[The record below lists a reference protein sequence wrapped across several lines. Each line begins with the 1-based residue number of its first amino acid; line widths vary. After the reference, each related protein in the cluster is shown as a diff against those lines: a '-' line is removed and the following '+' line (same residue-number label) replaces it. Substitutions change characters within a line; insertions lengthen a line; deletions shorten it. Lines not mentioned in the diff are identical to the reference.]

1 MALTATDWIVIAVY
15 LALNLLISL
24 YYRRRSS
31 GSTEEFFVSGRNVSW
46 WLAGTSMVATT
57 FAADTPLLVTGLV
70 AKNGISGNWLWWSQC
85 LSGMMTVFFFARYWR
100 RSEILTDVEFVELR
114 YGGKPAAFL
123 RGFRALYLGAL
134 MNCLILGWVIKA
146 MISITTVLLGDAI
159 AQGRVLELT
168 VGGHVLM
175 HYTLGAPAHTALLI
189 CVLVLVPFTGIY
201 TFIGGLWGVLV
212 TDLFQFILKMSMIIV
227 LAWVAVA
234 KIGGM
239 TLLKIQLSHVNDA
252 VRQSGQPTG
261 SITSF
266 FPSFQLG
273 WTTDAI
279 WTLPVITFVL
289 YLAMQWWA
297 SWYPGAE
304 PGGGGYVAQRMFS
317 AKDEKNSLGATLWFN
332 IAHYALRPWPWV
344 VTGLVAVVVY
354 SPYGGL
360 HPSAAFA
367 QNPEQ
372 GYVMVLRDYLP
383 PALRGLMV
391 AAFLAAFMSTIG
403 TQLNWG
409 SSYLVNDLYKR
420 FFVRDATEKH
430 YVLISK
436 IFTVLLVLGS
446 GYTAT
451 KLASINQG
459 WQLVL
464 NIGFGTGA
472 VYILRWYWSRI
483 NAWSE
488 IVAMLVAALMTIGLS
503 RVSFSGN
510 DALVYAKTALITGLV
525 TTIAWIVATFVT
537 SPESDET
544 LITFYKRV
552 HPTVYGWR
560 RIARLVPELPEVRDV
575 ASNAFNWA
583 MGVILVYGCL
593 FGIGHLVFGEWLWG
607 FLLLAVAAV
616 AGYLIFWDLSRR
628 GWATLS
634 GTAAR
639 ATALSTEE
647 GDQDLSNQVK
657 ASSR

>member
-1 MALTATDWIVIAVY
+1 VC
-15 LALNLLISL
+15 
-24 YYRRRSS
+24 
-31 GSTEEFFVSGRNVSW
+31 
-46 WLAGTSMVATT
+46 
-57 FAADTPLLVTGLV
+57 GLV
-70 AKNGISGNWLWWSQC
+70 ARQGIAGNWIWWGSC
-85 LSGMMTVFFFARYWR
+85 VGGMLTVFFFARYWR
-100 RSEILTDVEFVELR
+100 RAEILTDVQLVEIR

-123 RGFRALYLGAL
+123 RGFKAIYLGL
-134 MNCLILGWVIKA
+134 FMNCFILGWVTQA
-146 MISITTVLLGDAI
+146 MVNIITVLLGPAI
-159 AQGRVLELT
+159 AEGKVLQFAGL
-168 VGGHVLM
+168 
-175 HYTLGAPAHTALLI
+175 HYTLGDPRSTALLI
-189 CVLVLVPFTGIY
+189 CVFVLIPFTGLY

-212 TDLFQFILKMSMIIV
+212 TDLFQFVLKMTMIIV

-239 TLLKIQLSHVNDA
+239 QALQSHLQIVAENM
-252 VRQSGQPTG
+252 RQAGVQTSDPTA
-261 SITSF
+261 F
-266 FPSFQLG
+266 LPDFHLG
-273 WTTDAI
+273 LTTDAL
-279 WTLPVITFVL
+279 WTLPLLTFIV
-289 YLAMQWWA
+289 YLGMQWWLA
-297 SWYPGAE
+297 WYPGAE

-332 IAHYALRPWPWV
+332 IAHYALRPWPWI
-344 VTGLVAVVVY
+344 VTGLVALVVY
-354 SPYGGL
+354 SPHGGM

-420 FFVRDATEKH
+420 FFVRAATEKH

-436 IFTVLLVLGS
+436 IFTVVLVLGS

-451 KLASINQG
+451 RLASINQG

-472 VYILRWYWSRI
+472 VYILRWYWDRI

-488 IVAMLVAALMTIGLS
+488 IVAMAVAAAMTIGLS

-525 TTIAWIVATFVT
+525 TTVAWIAATFLT
-537 SPESDET
+537 KPESDET
-544 LITFYKRV
+544 LTAFYRRV
-552 HPTVYGWR
+552 HPTVYGWQ
-560 RIARLVPELPEVRDV
+560 RIAKLAPELPEVRDV
-575 ASNAFNWA
+575 SGNAFNWV

-593 FGIGHLVFGEWLWG
+593 FGIGKLVFGEWGWG
-607 FLLLAVAAV
+607 LLLLAAAGV

-634 GTAAR
+634 GKE
-639 ATALSTEE
+639 ATVAVPAVE
-647 GDQDLSNQVK
+647 GD
-657 ASSR
+657 